1 VQPFWQAE
9 AADWIPNSVTDA
21 SAAWSAGLLQTYR
34 DAARAIGRANARG
47 PFMIERAVYAAVR
60 DTNERGTV
68 FNIGPPGHP
77 DPSLPP
83 NPGACRPGVDFVACP
98 SPLDSPKYYEVGSD
112 YLKRALEDGEALDF
126 EFAKRMQGLL
136 GVAQDAVWACLDP
149 NFNPADRAGALER
162 FSAGYTATF
171 YKTVAWQDQQDPRA
185 VATEALQQHKA
196 FCEEWVHKHYRTL
209 TPLVTAAAEA
219 LVADFYQ
226 SVRPRMKEEWALDVQ
241 QYARLLMRHPTLSQ
255 YFALCLQSYMTSLDQ
270 ARPGRNSSYKVMNTA
285 TMLRFQSFKR
295 FVKEL
300 ESRAS
305 ELARLYEEF
314 EGLRGFHFHPYLVD
328 WYSIAGQ
335 LPEAHRFFARP
346 QDNMLLKR
354 LRNPQG
360 AGRAPWLVGRE

>member
-1 VQPFWQAE
+1 ME
-9 AADWIPNSVTDA
+9 
-21 SAAWSAGLLQTYR
+21 
-34 DAARAIGRANARG
+34 
-47 PFMIERAVYAAVR
+47 E
-60 DTNERGTV
+60 
-68 FNIGPPGHP
+68 
-77 DPSLPP
+77 
-83 NPGACRPGVDFVACP
+83 
-98 SPLDSPKYYEVGSD
+98 
-112 YLKRALEDGEALDF
+112 GEALDF

-136 GVAQDAVWACLDP
+136 GVAQESVWACLDP
-149 NFNPADRAGALER
+149 SFNPADRPGALER

-219 LVADFYQ
+219 LVADFYE
-226 SVRPRMKEEWALDVQ
+226 SVQHQMRPGWALDVQ

-255 YFALCLQSYMTSLDQ
+255 YFGLCLQSYMTSLDQ

-300 ESRAS
+300 Q
-305 ELARLYEEF
+305 AREADLGKLYATF
-314 EGLRGFHFHPYLVD
+314 AGLENFHFHPYLVD
-328 WYSIAGQ
+328 WHSIAGQ